1 MLNVYQL
8 LKAVN
13 QGEVNQGEVNGVLYN
28 GDAHLH
34 DLAEDPFDCL
44 NQLGS

>member
-13 QGEVNQGEVNGVLYN
+13 QGAVNGVLYN